1 MQQGR
6 AAKLIDVHVQGP
18 ESIITRIGSWASL
31 LWAMFKA
38 KPSMYNHD
46 FVPSWKV
53 KNFQSTSFKA
63 LSSECQ
69 KRTTTTLT
77 LTLALYIWK

>member
-53 KNFQSTSFKA
+53 KNF
-63 LSSECQ
+63 
-69 KRTTTTLT
+69 
-77 LTLALYIWK
+77 